1 MGQLGASGGA
11 LAIWAALA
19 APARAETI
27 VTLTFDDGTEG
38 QDAAGAVLAARGLR
52 ATFFVNSGRA
62 NGESG
67 YLGWPAVAALSAEGH
82 EVSGHTITHA
92 DLSVLDAAS
101 ERHEICDDRA
111 AFVSRG
117 YAARVLAYPYG
128 RYGTDTAAI
137 AQECGYIGARTSS
150 GLRSVGGCFACDV
163 AETIPPFDVYAI
175 RTPGSIRDVDGLD
188 VIEGYVTQAESGGG
202 GWVTITFHRICD
214 GCGTLSTP
222 LPTLTAFADWLA
234 ERVAAGTVVVKP
246 FGDVLGG
253 PEPAREPPPDRPA
266 GSGCASG
273 AGAGWIC
280 ALAMGLLVV
289 RVLGRS
295 RKERT

>member
-1 MGQLGASGGA
+1 MGRLGASAGA
-11 LAIWAALA
+11 LAIWVALSA
-19 APARAETI
+19 QARAETI
-27 VTLTFDDGTEG
+27 VTLTLDDGTEG
-38 QDAAGAVLAARGLR
+38 QDAAGAMLAARGLR
-52 ATFFVNSGRA
+52 ATFFVNSGRV
-62 NGESG
+62 GESG
-67 YLGWPAVAALSAEGH
+67 YLGWAAIAALSAQGH
-82 EVSGHTITHA
+82 EVSGHTVTHA

-117 YAARVLAYPYG
+117 YASRVFAYPYG

-137 AQECGYIGARTSS
+137 AQECGYIGARTSN

-163 AETIPPFDVYAI
+163 AETIPPLDVYAI
-175 RTPGSIRDVDGLD
+175 RTPSSIRDVDGLD

-202 GWVTITFHRICD
+202 GWVAITFHRICD
-214 GCGTLSTP
+214 GCGALSTP
-222 LPTLTAFADWLA
+222 LATLTAFADWLA

-246 FGDVLGG
+246 LGDVLGG
-253 PEPAREPPPDRPA
+253 PEPVRVPPPDRPA

-273 AGAGWIC
+273 VGAGWIC
-280 ALAMGLLVV
+280 ALATGLLVV
-289 RVLGRS
+289 RLLGWA